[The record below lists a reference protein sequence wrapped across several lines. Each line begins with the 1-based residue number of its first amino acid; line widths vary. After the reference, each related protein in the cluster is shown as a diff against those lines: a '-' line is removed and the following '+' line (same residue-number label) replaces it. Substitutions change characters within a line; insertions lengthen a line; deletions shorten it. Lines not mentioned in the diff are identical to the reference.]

1 MTGSVPVGR
10 ASPAQPKERM
20 PAMINAAAKA
30 LAQMFSPPFRWV
42 LLKSAGLALAVIV
55 LLAMA
60 LHRLLVWISSAG
72 ANWAEEMFGISAPA
86 PISILIW
93 VISIAAGLGVIVGSV
108 FLMPAVTALVGSFF
122 VDDIAFEVE
131 RTHYPADVGIPLPLL
146 RALVEGVKTALLA
159 IVVYLIAIPFLLFAG
174 AGALIFFLASAYL
187 LGREYF
193 ELAAMRHQ
201 PITEAKRLRQTHH
214 STVFLAGTLIAV
226 FVSIPIVNLATPLF
240 AMALMV
246 HVHHRIRATHAR
258 R

>member
-122 VDDIAFEVE
+122 VDDIAFE
-131 RTHYPADVGIPLPLL
+131 
-146 RALVEGVKTALLA
+146 
-159 IVVYLIAIPFLLFAG
+159 
-174 AGALIFFLASAYL
+174 
-187 LGREYF
+187 
-193 ELAAMRHQ
+193 
-201 PITEAKRLRQTHH
+201 AK
-214 STVFLAGTLIAV
+214 A
-226 FVSIPIVNLATPLF
+226 
-240 AMALMV
+240 
-246 HVHHRIRATHAR
+246 
-258 R
+258 